1 MHHLAMGCITV
12 KGYRVGQSLN
22 VSGYKAQPSVVVS
35 GFNIHSPIQ
44 ASAYAICPLTTAPY
58 ISITPQVLW
67 LTEANNFMG
76 RIEVDSNTNWRIE
89 IKE

>member
-1 MHHLAMGCITV
+1 MGCITAT
-12 KGYRVGQSLN
+12 GYRLGNSIGAAAYKATPSVAASGFSRYAPLQ
-22 VSGYKAQPSVVVS
+22 VSGAAV
-35 GFNIHSPIQ
+35 
-44 ASAYAICPLTTAPY
+44 CPLTTAPY
-58 ISITPQVLW
+58 IEITPQVIW